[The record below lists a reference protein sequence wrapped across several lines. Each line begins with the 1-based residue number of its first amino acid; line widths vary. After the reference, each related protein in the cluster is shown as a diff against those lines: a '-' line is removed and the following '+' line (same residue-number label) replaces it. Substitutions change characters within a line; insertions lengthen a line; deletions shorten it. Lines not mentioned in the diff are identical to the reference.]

1 MPAGWVSDGH
11 PLAAHGVATLCRSPP
26 NPRVGKNT
34 LTLTHTR
41 RWQVVS
47 GLVGSGISGVPASDP
62 PRTATDADVLVLTS
76 SAGTPTG
83 LLAEVT
89 GLVAAQ
95 RVLPL
100 GGVGNKVLALLRG
113 DADVALMHLK
123 TSLWDSCATE
133 AVRLRLRHSG
143 RRSE

>member
-1 MPAGWVSDGH
+1 
-11 PLAAHGVATLCRSPP
+11 
-26 NPRVGKNT
+26 
-34 LTLTHTR
+34 
-41 RWQVVS
+41 VVS